1 MAVCA
6 GGPSSTPA
14 SKALCGMAG
23 CKDGSPM
30 YTLSAHDSQEN
41 KPLHVLGTEASEA
54 KLTGQMMERCRNGC
68 HMHGLATGGV
78 A

>member
-1 MAVCA
+1 M
-6 GGPSSTPA
+6 T
-14 SKALCGMAG
+14 G
-23 CKDGSPM
+23 CKDGSSM
-30 YTLSAHDSQEN
+30 YTLSEHDSQDN
-41 KPLHVLGTEASEA
+41 KPLHFLDTEASEA

>member
-1 MAVCA
+1 
-6 GGPSSTPA
+6 
-14 SKALCGMAG
+14 
-23 CKDGSPM
+23 M